1 MTRCRHFLAAT
12 LSALGLLLCALP
24 AGAQEQ
30 QPLATSGGAGRSFPA
45 NALRGT
51 VGFIGGNKVLLNG
64 EEVRSA
70 PGLRVFNA
78 KNHLVMPAR
87 LQGKSYTVHYV
98 MERSTRML
106 HTVWLISEA
115 EAAKPRAA
123 PGMVVR
129 NFQFE
134 SQLPE
139 PATPQR

>member
-12 LSALGLLLCALP
+12 LSTLGLLLCALP
-24 AGAQEQ
+24 AAAQEQ
-30 QPLATSGGAGRSFPA
+30 QPLAASGGAGRSFPT
-45 NALRGT
+45 NALRGS

-64 EEVRSA
+64 VEVRSA
-70 PGLRVFNA
+70 PGLRVFDAQNRLLAPA
-78 KNHLVMPAR
+78 KVR
-87 LQGKSYTVHYV
+87 GKTYTVHYV

-106 HTVWLISEA
+106 QTVWLISEA

-139 PATPQR
+139 SAKQR